1 MNIDHVTLR
10 TADLEQTRAFL
21 EAVLDLKVGYR
32 PAFSFPGYW
41 LYEGDDPIVHLIP
54 GEDRTVGRD
63 AEAIDHAGFRLDDY
77 DGTRTKLDALAIRY
91 QTMDLADLNE
101 RRLFIRTPGGI
112 LLELVFVRV
121 LRNSGNHLPTPT

>member
-1 MNIDHVTLR
+1 LGDAMNIDHVTLR
-10 TADLEQTRAFL
+10 TANLEQTRAFL
-21 EAVLDLKVGYR
+21 EAVLGLKAGYR

-54 GEDRTVGRD
+54 GEGRTVGRD

-77 DGTRTKLDALAIRY
+77 DGTRTKLDALGIHY

-101 RRLFIRTPGGI
+101 RRLFIHTPGGI
-112 LLELVFVRV
+112 LLELVFRE
-121 LRNSGNHLPTPT
+121 SPSKQP

>member
-10 TADLEQTRAFL
+10 TADLEQTRDFL
-21 EAVLDLKVGYR
+21 EAVLGLKVGYR

-54 GEDRTVGRD
+54 GTGRTVGPE

-77 DGTRTKLDALAIRY
+77 DGTRTKLDALKIRY
-91 QTMDLADLNE
+91 QTMDLSDLNE

-112 LLELVFVRV
+112 LLELVFRESP
-121 LRNSGNHLPTPT
+121 LKQP

>member
-10 TADLEQTRAFL
+10 TADLEETRDFL
-21 EAVLDLKVGYR
+21 EAVLGLKAGYR

-41 LYEGDDPIVHLIP
+41 LYQGDDPIVHLIP
-54 GEDRTVGRD
+54 GGGRTVGLE
-63 AEAIDHAGFRLDDY
+63 AEVIDHAGFRLDDY
-77 DGTRTKLDALAIRY
+77 DGTRTKLDTLKIRY

-112 LLELVFVRV
+112 LLELVFRESP
-121 LRNSGNHLPTPT
+121 LKQP